1 MSDYEDASPD
11 AMKAYASIGLTESL
25 EDIRKN
31 DALLQKWT
39 AYKTT
44 TIDDF
49 AQDLAQKVLIT
60 AAIFTNN
67 T

>member
-49 AQDLAQKVLIT
+49 ARFGTESSHDNCH
-60 AAIFTNN
+60 FY
-67 T
+67 